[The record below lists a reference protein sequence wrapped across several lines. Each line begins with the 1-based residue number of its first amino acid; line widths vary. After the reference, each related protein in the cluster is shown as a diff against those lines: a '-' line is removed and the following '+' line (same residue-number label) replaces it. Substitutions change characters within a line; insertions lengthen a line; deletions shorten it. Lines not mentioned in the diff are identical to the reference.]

1 MVYVPYI
8 AHNGDTLRC
17 LWRNSFSHNSLSF
30 RRFCVVSSPSAVTEY
45 KACEHITLRTWL
57 SRSVTSRH
65 VTLSRM
71 QSALLEYAS
80 LEIQSKATRSVGTPS
95 TSHIR
100 YHTSVI
106 IITPD
111 KEKGTIYLGETGLY
125 MISIRSERG
134 WANSRG

>member
-1 MVYVPYI
+1 MYHMPTMVILCVGYEE
-8 AHNGDTLRC
+8 TLFLTILCRLDVFC
-17 LWRNSFSHNSLSF
+17 LVR
-30 RRFCVVSSPSAVTEY
+30 SPSAVTEY
-45 KACEHITLRTWL
+45 KACEYITLRTWL

-106 IITPD
+106 IITPE

-125 MISIRSERG
+125 VISVRSKQG